1 MTLTIPRSTLLDL
14 LIPAASI
21 APRKPSNP
29 VLGHVLLDLD
39 PAGIAVEAT
48 DTAIR
53 LAMRTGPAR
62 RQGEVLTVDAADLV
76 NVVRSLAAGDVTLD
90 TGAPGRLIVSA
101 GGSEFRLPTTDGE
114 DYPPPQ
120 SHTWRPAGSI
130 EGDALARV
138 IGEVTY
144 AASTDENRYGLNGI
158 HCETTDGVVRL
169 ASTDGSRLA
178 WSECSR
184 EGDGDIVVGRRLM
197 PAPGLRL
204 LAKLAAAECGAWTVE
219 AADSA
224 VSWTSPGGTRLSM
237 RLIEGEFPD
246 YRQVMPKSWARS
258 VEVRPVDLA
267 GALKRA
273 SIVASDKHHTITM
286 SVASASLDVTT
297 RSHDTGD
304 MAESVPAEVE
314 GESMQIGVNARMLL
328 DALGS
333 VESSAVVLEMGE
345 PLDPIVLRWPG
356 RSDVGAIVMPMRID

>member
-21 APRKPSNP
+21 APKKPSNP
-29 VLGHVLLDLD
+29 ALGHVLLDLD

-62 RQGEVLTVDAADLV
+62 RQGEVLTVDAADLL

-90 TGAPGRLIVSA
+90 TGTNGRLIVSA
-101 GGSEFRLPTTDGE
+101 AGSEFRLPTTGGE

-158 HCETTDGVVRL
+158 HCETSGGILRL

-184 EGDGDIVVGRRLM
+184 EGDGEV
-197 PAPGLRL
+197 L
-204 LAKLAAAECGAWTVE
+204 LAKLAAADCGTWTVE

-246 YRQVMPKSWARS
+246 YRQVMPKGWTRS
-258 VEVRPVDLA
+258 VEVRTADLS
-267 GALKRA
+267 GGLKRA
-273 SIVASDKHHTITM
+273 SIVASDKNHTITM
-286 SVASASLDVTT
+286 SVASASLDITT

-304 MAESVPAEVE
+304 MSESVPAEVN
-314 GESMQIGVNARMLL
+314 GESMQIGVNARMML

-333 VESSAVVLEMGE
+333 VDSSSVALEMGE